1 MGFPHTPFL
10 TVIANLTT
18 LSTVSANRW
27 GKIGLRL
34 EYQRK
39 MLSVLVWP
47 MTTVPVMVRPVRL
60 APSSVRVTT

>member
-10 TVIANLTT
+10 TIIANLTT
-18 LSTVSANRW
+18 SSTVSANRW
-27 GKIGLRL
+27 GKIGLWL
-34 EYQRK
+34 EYQRG

>member
-34 EYQRK
+34 EYQREI
-39 MLSVLVWP
+39 LAVLVWP
-47 MTTVPVMVRPVRL
+47 MTTVPVIVRPVRL

>member
-34 EYQRK
+34 EYQREI
-39 MLSVLVWP
+39 LAVLVWP
-47 MTTVPVMVRPVRL
+47 MTTVPVMVRPVRF

>member
-34 EYQRK
+34 EYQRE

>member
-18 LSTVSANRW
+18 LSTVSADRW

-34 EYQRK
+34 EYQREI
-39 MLSVLVWP
+39 LAVLVWP
-47 MTTVPVMVRPVRL
+47 MTTVPVIVRPVRL
-60 APSSVRVTT
+60 APSSVWVTT

>member
-34 EYQRK
+34 EYQRGI
-39 MLSVLVWP
+39 LAVLVWP